1 VEEYI
6 LSMSGTTDDPP
17 SDLRYLFIIFILLVI
32 AGIISNFAVQFELII
47 IVLVPIIFIWILE
60 TKQDALSDERE
71 ELIQNAKELD
81 KKFPN

>member
-1 VEEYI
+1 MEEYI